1 MKNVIRI
8 IYILVLI
15 VVISVILIILQFDK
29 RKELNEVGGENNV
42 EERVKS
48 DQELAEEFAEK
59 MKPKIE
65 EHLQKR
71 DIHHF
76 IKTITF
82 EKDVTINPMG
92 DITIDGYVND
102 EPEKYGFSASLQY
115 RAKKIGSMSFDSDL
129 SDRFIDWEEYKD
141 EPEIKENYLKSFTKK
156 EREQYLKDIGEK
168 E

>member
-1 MKNVIRI
+1 MKNTIKI
-8 IYILVLI
+8 ICVLILVI
-15 VVISVILIILQFDK
+15 VISVILLILEFDK
-29 RKELNEVGGENNV
+29 KKESNGAGGKNIV
-42 EERVKS
+42 EEREKS

-65 EHLQKR
+65 EHLHKR
-71 DIHHF
+71 DIHNF

-115 RAKKIGSMSFDSDL
+115 RAKKIGSMSYDPDL

-141 EPEIKENYLKSFTKK
+141 EPEVKENYLKSFTKE
-156 EREQYLKDIGEK
+156 ERDQYLRDIGEK

>member
-1 MKNVIRI
+1 MKNTIKLLSVLFVV
-8 IYILVLI
+8 ILVAVTSLI
-15 VVISVILIILQFDK
+15 VKVNKHIQSNNAV
-29 RKELNEVGGENNV
+29 KE
-42 EERVKS
+42 KS
-48 DQELAEEFAEK
+48 DQAKAEELAEK

-65 EHLQKR
+65 EHLHKR
-71 DIHHF
+71 DIHNF

-115 RAKKIGSMSFDSDL
+115 RAKKIGSMSYDPDL

-141 EPEIKENYLKSFTKK
+141 EPEVKENYLKSFTKE
-156 EREQYLKDIGEK
+156 EREQYLRDIGEK

>member
-1 MKNVIRI
+1 MKNTIKLLSVLFVV
-8 IYILVLI
+8 ILVAVTSLI
-15 VVISVILIILQFDK
+15 VQVKHIQSNNAV
-29 RKELNEVGGENNV
+29 KE
-42 EERVKS
+42 KS
-48 DQELAEEFAEK
+48 DQAKAEELVEK

-65 EHLQKR
+65 ERLHKR
-71 DIHHF
+71 DIHNF

-115 RAKKIGSMSFDSDL
+115 RAKKIGSMSYDPEL

-141 EPEIKENYLKSFTKK
+141 EPEVKENYLKSFTKE
-156 EREQYLKDIGEK
+156 ERDQYLRDIGEK
-168 E
+168 D